1 MKSFL
6 RILKSVIGWFLAV
19 LFGVVAV
26 YAAFD
31 GETDA
36 LGAILACAL
45 LAAVGVVLILSARK
59 DKRKEE
65 ARAEEERQYRRRQ
78 EAEERDYCRR
88 VQREATPFVTVECP
102 GCGATARL
110 RKGEAA
116 RCEYCGTTLGERQ
129 K

>member
-6 RILKSVIGWFLAV
+6 RFLKSVIGWFLAV

-31 GETDA
+31 GVQDE
-36 LGAILACAL
+36 LGMILACAL
-45 LAAVGVVLILSARK
+45 LAAVGVLMILSARK
-59 DKRKEE
+59 DRRREE
-65 ARAEEERQYRRRQ
+65 ARAEEERRYRCRQ
-78 EAEERDYCRR
+78 EESDA
-88 VQREATPFVTVECP
+88 FVTVECP

-110 RKGEAA
+110 RKGAAA
-116 RCEYCGTTLGERQ
+116 RCEYCGTALGERQ